1 MTMKTGTS
9 RCKSTVWLLVPLVA
23 AGMAFGKDGERR
35 LSLEEFRDK
44 MQGAWVGQMAGVAWG
59 QPTEFKFVGDV
70 KRDGWRAYVFRQ
82 GDHAVAAVW
91 TNERQAELGRKKGR
105 TLKLA
110 FPNDVR
116 FVDLMGNSRSVV
128 SSQVSVASTDP
139 CPLTPD
145 PSFLVPLTTAPLFIV
160 SRDAEGLVKA
170 FENAEQ

>member
-1 MTMKTGTS
+1 MKAGS
-9 RCKSTVWLLVPLVA
+9 NGCKSAMWLLVPLVA

-44 MQGAWVGQMAGVAWG
+44 MQGAWIGQMAGVAWG

-82 GDHAVAAVW
+82 DDHGVAAVW

-105 TLKLA
+105 MLKLA
-110 FPNDVR
+110 LPKDVR
-116 FVDLMGNSRSVV
+116 FVDLMGNRRAAPTANADGTTFV
-128 SSQVSVASTDP
+128 
-139 CPLTPD
+139 PLTP
-145 PSFLVPLTTAPLFIV
+145 APLFIV

>member
-1 MTMKTGTS
+1 MKAGS
-9 RCKSTVWLLVPLVA
+9 NGCKSAMWLLVPLVA
-23 AGMAFGKDGERR
+23 AGMAFGKGGERR

-105 TLKLA
+105 MLKLA
-110 FPNDVR
+110 LPKDVR
-116 FVDLMGNSRSVV
+116 FVDLMGNRRSGV
-128 SSQVSVASTDP
+128 SDQVSGVSTDP
-139 CPLTPD
+139 CPLTTDHLFPI
-145 PSFLVPLTTAPLFIV
+145 PLTPAPIFVV
-160 SRDAEGLVKA
+160 SHDAEGLLKV
-170 FENAEQ
+170 FEEAR